1 MKKNQKNLNLI
12 KEYKIK
18 KIFITG
24 AGGLVGTELTNTL
37 ASLNYEI
44 YANDINF
51 SYKILKLKKITL
63 LKYNFL
69 NSKFPKIEKNIDIF
83 IHNSAVTK
91 SKNKKSQVD
100 LYKTN
105 IRLTKK
111 ALLFAKKLKIKKF
124 FLISSTSVYRGF
136 IRPKYSERSTTVG
149 KESYSASKLVGEEI
163 CKEFCYKNKIK
174 FSVLRIGNIYS
185 GFEKTK
191 WSRANISIMQQWLNS
206 FENKVL
212 LKTNSFDTLRDWT
225 YLNDIPHAI
234 HSIIKHNNN
243 FKILNLVSPF
253 ILSDFDIMKTITKK
267 INLLKSLNKK
277 TRHNAAYSIYINKIK
292 FKNWTSPQR
301 AINLIRNLNEK
312 N

>member
-1 MKKNQKNLNLI
+1 
-12 KEYKIK
+12 
-18 KIFITG
+18 
-24 AGGLVGTELTNTL
+24 
-37 ASLNYEI
+37 
-44 YANDINF
+44 
-51 SYKILKLKKITL
+51 
-63 LKYNFL
+63 
-69 NSKFPKIEKNIDIF
+69 
-83 IHNSAVTK
+83 
-91 SKNKKSQVD
+91 
-100 LYKTN
+100 
-105 IRLTKK
+105 
-111 ALLFAKKLKIKKF
+111 
-124 FLISSTSVYRGF
+124 
-136 IRPKYSERSTTVG
+136 
-149 KESYSASKLVGEEI
+149 
-163 CKEFCYKNKIK
+163 
-174 FSVLRIGNIYS
+174 
-185 GFEKTK
+185 
-191 WSRANISIMQQWLNS
+191 MQQWLNS